1 MKASEF
7 KIQTVNKLFKLAD
20 DYFDGITIQERLING
35 TIKQVIK
42 NKQHQFDDWL
52 EMFTDENGNIQTDE
66 IKNAIADMGNV
77 ELSLKD
83 LARQFN
89 IPSYFLPNK
98 VLILTKQDI
107 INLLG

>member
-7 KIQTVNKLFKLAD
+7 KIQTVNKLFNLVD
-20 DYFDGITIQERLING
+20 DYFNGITIQERLING

-66 IKNAIADMGNV
+66 IKNAIADMGNI
-77 ELSLKD
+77 ELSIKD
-83 LARQFN
+83 LAKQFN
-89 IPSYFLPNK
+89 IPSYLLPNK
-98 VLILTKQDI
+98 VLIFTKQDI